1 MTKFIKECFT
11 YEGGYLMYRGPY
23 PASKTYDEVH
33 GIDNIHPSR
42 IGMQREVFIARFK
55 YKGVVTKA
63 TFLKELIKNHTV
75 ETYLGT
81 LDETGSPLCILS
93 EANPTWYAKLLSIY
107 KAKNAK
113 RPYGKRLSS
122 YNK

>member
-1 MTKFIKECFT
+1 MTRFIKEGFT

-23 PASKTYDEVH
+23 PASKTYDEVY
-33 GIDNIHPSR
+33 GIDNVHPSR

-93 EANPTWYAKLLSIY
+93 EANPTWYAKLL
-107 KAKNAK
+107 AKFNEKHSLA
-113 RPYGKRLSS
+113 
-122 YNK
+122 